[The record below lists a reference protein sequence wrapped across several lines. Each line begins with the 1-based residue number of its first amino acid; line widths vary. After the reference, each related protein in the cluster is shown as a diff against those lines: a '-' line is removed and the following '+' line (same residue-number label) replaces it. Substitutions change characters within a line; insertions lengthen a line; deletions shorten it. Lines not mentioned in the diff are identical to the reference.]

1 MKRCLAL
8 IMVAHIAALAD
19 NLVVH
24 EWGTFT
30 SLMGSDGK
38 RQEGMHQ
45 EEVTLPS
52 FVYGFGHPQA
62 EPTVKMTARCGHV
75 KLPCSTLNNL
85 AHDRQ
90 PSDIMPKNPIGA
102 GITQKMETPVIYF
115 YGDVGQKVKV
125 TVDFPQGIISQY
137 YPRAVSYAPLYN
149 EISSLGPSTFNFD
162 VELLA
167 SDDLQDLPKT
177 TLDSIWNP
185 SRVVKANT
193 IKTHD
198 EREKFIFYRGVG
210 DFDAA
215 ITVTNDGRT
224 VTVNNRSTSPISR
237 AFILNFDGSK
247 GVISD
252 IGAIASQ
259 KTISIPKT
267 TLSESGYIAQ
277 AKNLI
282 VGALVEEG
290 LFLDEAHGLV
300 NTWEKSYFKTPG
312 TRILYLV
319 PRHETDRIIPLK
331 ISPSPSQLV
340 RVLVGRIEVMSK
352 AEEDLLAQR
361 LINNP
366 SSDLRNELGHYFEP
380 KLRRLLSILQ
390 NRKAKN
396 TSLAIKAVHRMLEKT
411 K

>member
-8 IMVAHIAALAD
+8 MMVAHIAALAD

-38 RQEGMHQ
+38 LQEGMHQ
-45 EEVTLPS
+45 EEAALPG

-62 EPTVKMTARCGHV
+62 EPAIKMAGRCGHV
-75 KLPCSTLNNL
+75 KLPCSTLHNL
-85 AHDRQ
+85 AHDKQ
-90 PSDIMPKNPIGA
+90 ANDIMPKNPIGA

-115 YGDVGQKVKV
+115 YGDVGQKVRV

-137 YPRAVSYAPLYN
+137 YPRAASYAPSYN

-177 TLDSIWNP
+177 TPESIWNP

-193 IKTHD
+193 IKAQD

-210 DFDAA
+210 DFDAG
-215 ITVTNDGRT
+215 IVVTNDGHS
-224 VTVNNRSTSPISR
+224 VTIKNQSTSAISR
-237 AFILNFDGSK
+237 AFILNFDGHK
-247 GVISD
+247 GVIND

-259 KTISIPKT
+259 KTVTIPKT
-267 TLSESGYIAQ
+267 TLSESDYIAQ
-277 AKNLI
+277 AKSLI
-282 VGALVEEG
+282 VSALVQDG
-290 LFLDEAHGLV
+290 LFVDEAQGLV

-312 TRILYLV
+312 IRILYLV
-319 PRHETDRIIPLK
+319 PRPETDRIIPLK
-331 ISPSPSQLV
+331 INPAPSKLV

-352 AEEDLLAQR
+352 AEENLLAQR

-366 SSDLRNELGHYFEP
+366 SLDMRKELGHYAEP
-380 KLRRLLSILQ
+380 KLRRVLSVLQ
-390 NRKAKN
+390 NRTAKN
-396 TSLAIKAVHRMLEKT
+396 VSLAITAIHRMLGKT
-411 K
+411 N